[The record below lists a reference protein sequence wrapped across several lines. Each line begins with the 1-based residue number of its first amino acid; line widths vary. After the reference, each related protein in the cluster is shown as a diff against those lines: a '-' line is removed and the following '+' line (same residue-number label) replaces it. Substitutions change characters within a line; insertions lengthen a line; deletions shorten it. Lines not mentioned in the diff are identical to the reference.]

1 MSAMGSSVNAKG
13 HSVNAIG
20 RFIPA
25 VIPARGGSQRIPFK
39 NLARVGGH
47 PLLAHTIVAARR
59 ARLISDV
66 YVSTDAE
73 EIAMVAERYG
83 AKVIERPTEIAGPM
97 AASESALLHAV
108 ETIEGNDGK
117 VDLVVMLQATSPL
130 RRDFR
135 IDQAIGM
142 AVDEGCD
149 AVVSVTPVIDYYF
162 LGDVDDHGRLS
173 VSYDPKNRRRTQD
186 IPPRYRENGAIYVMT
201 RDLLFNEECR
211 MGGDM
216 RALVMDRNESIDI
229 DDVIDL
235 KLCNLLLARNPQLA
249 PAPLDLEPSP
259 APLLN

>member
-1 MSAMGSSVNAKG
+1 MS
-13 HSVNAIG
+13 AIG

-47 PLLAHTIVAARR
+47 PLLAHTIVAARK
-59 ARLISDV
+59 AQLVSEV

-73 EIAMVAERYG
+73 EIAVVAERYG
-83 AKVIERPTEIAGPM
+83 ANVIERPPAFSGPH
-97 AASESALLHAV
+97 AQSETALLHAV
-108 ETIEGNDGK
+108 EIIEGAMGRAEF
-117 VDLVVMLQATSPL
+117 VVMLQATSPL
-130 RRDFR
+130 RRSFR
-135 IDQAIGM
+135 IDQAVGM
-142 AVDEGCD
+142 MIEEGCD
-149 AVVSVTPVIDYYF
+149 CVVSVSPVIDYYF
-162 LGDVDDHGRLS
+162 TGDVDDTGRFK
-173 VSYDPKNRRRTQD
+173 VGYDPKKRLRTQD

-201 RDLLFNEECR
+201 RDLLFDEACR

-249 PAPLDLEPSP
+249 PAQLDLEPT
-259 APLLN
+259 AAALLN